1 MISLKKDV
9 ILYIHYIKEMQLVLN
24 NFKLYGE
31 VVEIDQKQLE
41 KLCTFFFKPSVNNL
55 NFKI

>member
-1 MISLKKDV
+1 MLYSIKMIIMISLKKDV

-31 VVEIDQKQLE
+31 VVEID
-41 KLCTFFFKPSVNNL
+41 
-55 NFKI
+55 